1 MWFTAG
7 IVIIFNSSAL
17 YFNCACVM
25 CGLFNIDYAYFL
37 VSVKPLDGKFCLFYI
52 SERLKHPIS
61 RK

>member
-25 CGLFNIDYAYFL
+25 YGLFNIDYAYFL
-37 VSVKPLDGKFCLFYI
+37 VSVKPLDGKFCLF
-52 SERLKHPIS
+52 
-61 RK
+61 